1 MTNSRRMTRR
11 GLLAI
16 GVAGAG
22 SLLLAGCGTVAAPQP
37 AAEQTEE
44 KSEPAQEAAP
54 GYTPVT
60 IENCGFTI
68 TYDRPPQRAITLS
81 QEATELM
88 LALGLQDS
96 MVGT

>member
-1 MTNSRRMTRR
+1 MINSKRMTRR

-22 SLLLAGCGTVAAPQP
+22 SLLLAGCGTVVAPQP
-37 AAEQTEE
+37 AAEPAA
-44 KSEPAQEAAP
+44 PAQEAETA
-54 GYTPVT
+54 YTPVT

-68 TYDRPPQRAITLS
+68 TYDQPPQRAISLS
-81 QEATELM
+81 QQSTELM

-96 MVGT
+96 MVGTSFL